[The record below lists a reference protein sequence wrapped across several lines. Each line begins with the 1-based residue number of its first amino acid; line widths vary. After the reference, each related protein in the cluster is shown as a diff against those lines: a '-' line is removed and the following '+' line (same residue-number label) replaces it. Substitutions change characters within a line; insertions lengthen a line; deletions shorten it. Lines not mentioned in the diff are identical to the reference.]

1 MHCQGSARLDQFGR
15 WANWFS
21 DPDLFDCPEC
31 EDLGRPY
38 AAAAAADSYGR
49 GYDQGKDT
57 VAGYEGGLYTP
68 TNDLLGQQRSIYAN
82 GPARNSSGV

>member
-1 MHCQGSARLDQFGR
+1 MDQFGR

-21 DPDLFDCPEC
+21 DPDLFDCSEC

-49 GYDQGKDT
+49 GYDQGKDKACFELQVHQPGEHLAGFWLST
-57 VAGYEGGLYTP
+57 VPCRAVPGGKVVVPMGLCCR
-68 TNDLLGQQRSIYAN
+68 L
-82 GPARNSSGV
+82 